1 MLYANDLFDSD
12 LEEKSIAG
20 TQTAFIEL
28 SRAFEKLGNT
38 VNVYTNSLR
47 VLETPRRTWNQ
58 LSQLNGTVEY
68 DLMIVNVSPYLFETF
83 KHIKTRK
90 KILWIHNEAKYLLY
104 WNRLKYV
111 LKYLPVVV
119 FSGKYHKSTLPFFIP
134 TGGRKIIEY
143 GLSEAVLQSKVVE
156 TQARNQKV
164 FFTSNPLRSLR
175 WIVDLWVTQIHPKV
189 PTAELHVFA
198 GWKTYGSWGISVKK
212 RMQAE
217 IDYAALFASSNVF
230 IREVIP
236 KTLLF
241 EEMRKGRAIFYRGDK
256 AETFCLA
263 VAEAQALGLPAVV
276 CDLGSMKE
284 RVEHGVT
291 GFIVK
296 SEDAFAESAIRVLKD
311 EKLHAWMSNN
321 AILASKNLTWLSAAN
336 KFLSV

>member
-164 FFTSNPLRSLR
+164 FFTSNPLRSLQ

-198 GWKTYGSWGISVKK
+198 GWKTYGSWGVSVKK

-217 IDYAALFASSNVF
+217 IDYAALFASSNVI

-236 KTLLF
+236 KRLLF
-241 EEMRKGRAIFYRGDK
+241 EEMRNGRAIFYRGDR

-276 CDLGSMKE
+276 CDLGCMKE
-284 RVEHGVT
+284 RVEDGVT
-291 GFIVK
+291 GFVAKNDKVFIEAALNILRDDNLFN
-296 SEDAFAESAIRVLKD
+296 S
-311 EKLHAWMSNN
+311 MSNSSIKKYKVIN
-321 AILASKNLTWLSAAN
+321 WEIAAN
-336 KFLSV
+336 KFLKF

>member
-1 MLYANDLFDSD
+1 LFDAD
-12 LEEKSIAG
+12 LEGKSIAG

-38 VNVYTNSLR
+38 VNVYTDSLR
-47 VLETPRRTWNQ
+47 VLATERRTWNQ
-58 LSQLNGTVEY
+58 LSQVDMSVDY
-68 DLMIVNVSPYLFETF
+68 DLMIVNVSPYLFDNF

-104 WNRLKYV
+104 WYRLKYL
-111 LKYLPVVV
+111 LKYLPIVV

-134 TGGRKIIEY
+134 TGGKKIIEY
-143 GLSEAVLQSKVVE
+143 GLSESVLQSPTVEAQNRNLKVY
-156 TQARNQKV
+156 
-164 FFTSNPLRSLR
+164 FTSNPLRSLR
-175 WIVDLWVTQIHPKV
+175 WIVDLWVKKIHPQV

-198 GWKTYGSWGISVKK
+198 GWKTYGAWGLSVKK
-212 RMQAE
+212 MMQIE
-217 IDYAALFASSNVF
+217 IDYAALFASSNVI

-236 KTLLF
+236 KNILF
-241 EEMRKGRAIFYRGDK
+241 EEMRNGRAIYYRGDK